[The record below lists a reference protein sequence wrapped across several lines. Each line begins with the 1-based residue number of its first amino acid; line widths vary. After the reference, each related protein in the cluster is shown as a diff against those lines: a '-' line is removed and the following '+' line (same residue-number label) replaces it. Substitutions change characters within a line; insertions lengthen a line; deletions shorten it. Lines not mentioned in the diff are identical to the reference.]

1 MADIEELFRIATE
14 AEGGAPNPGVDQ
26 GGLPGFPQ
34 QQGPILQSQFNE
46 GGSASQ
52 PQFEQGGFVQAPP
65 PGVGPGG
72 PAGPVPTPAGAG
84 VNAGGP
90 PPPIPVQQMQA
101 DIQRVIKQKP
111 EEILKIKQAV
121 QQGLQSGE
129 LTMEELNLAGQ
140 LAMAA
145 AQNPAL
151 WPKLRAFAIQQGLAD
166 ENIISQEYDQGLVYS
181 VLLAVQGGAQ
191 DGAPQAAGQP
201 PQLGQPQA
209 AGQPPVAGLRTGG
222 AVPDSRN
229 KDGSVSAIVHDGEF
243 VIPAHVVKAKGTDF
257 FDKMIEP
264 KDASKTA

>member
-1 MADIEELFRIATE
+1 
-14 AEGGAPNPGVDQ
+14 
-26 GGLPGFPQ
+26 
-34 QQGPILQSQFNE
+34 
-46 GGSASQ
+46 
-52 PQFEQGGFVQAPP
+52 
-65 PGVGPGG
+65 
-72 PAGPVPTPAGAG
+72 
-84 VNAGGP
+84 
-90 PPPIPVQQMQA
+90 MQA
-101 DIQRVIKQKP
+101 DIQRLITQKP

-166 ENIISQEYDQGLVYS
+166 ENIISQEYDQGLVYA

-201 PQLGQPQA
+201 PQVGQPQA

-222 AVPDSRN
+222 ATPDSRN
-229 KDGSVSAIVHDGEF
+229 KDGSVSAIVHEGEF

-264 KDASKTA
+264 KDAAKAS